1 MRAPLLST
9 STLDRVRSWGKET
22 RVDARTGGGAT
33 RLPPLRVAWSTG
45 SWVFTSLSASGDT
58 ICVGSRRPSL
68 SPCRRGTP
76 AHVRAPLLSTGPLD
90 VVQTWGKEM
99 RRTNRSRRLPVVA
112 FLCRSPACQR
122 WGKCQSRRGV
132 AWNGTGRIL
141 SNGARD
147 MGRARPTDFLRSEA
161 MDLSSSMGGGG

>member
-1 MRAPLLST
+1 MPT
-9 STLDRVRSWGKET
+9 ET
-22 RVDARTGGGAT
+22 KGRHGLQERTVPGLVPSRTVQLQA
-33 RLPPLRVAWSTG
+33 
-45 SWVFTSLSASGDT
+45 
-58 ICVGSRRPSL
+58 IIVGSRRPSL
-68 SPCRRGTP
+68 SPSRRGTP

-122 WGKCQSRRGV
+122 WGHGQSRRGG

-141 SNGARD
+141 
-147 MGRARPTDFLRSEA
+147 
-161 MDLSSSMGGGG
+161 